1 MKDNNREEK
10 MTAYWTYLDF
20 LRGRVS
26 GSEFYD
32 AALATAVAADRLKKN
47 INLPTDEEILKA
59 IEEADTPDKVA
70 SVLASAKKLVDAKI
84 LLPFLNI

>member
-32 AALATAVAADRLKKN
+32 AALATAVAADKHT
-47 INLPTDEEILKA
+47 IEIDA
-59 IEEADTPDKVA
+59 RAQ
-70 SVLASAKKLVDAKI
+70 SAAKR
-84 LLPFLNI
+84 